1 MNQQPDKF
9 FRDKLEGFQKN
20 PPASAWDKIAAA
32 QNKKKSKGLWWQI
45 AATLLLL
52 AAATY
57 LLLPANR
64 TEPDAT
70 LAENT
75 NAHND
80 LPDTVKKQPS
90 IDDLTK
96 KVEPVEATAD
106 HVAHNNINKNAANRK
121 RAATSKNKTETL
133 DPSNEQV
140 DKNNGVPTV
149 QEDRDSKSIE
159 VAVAEIDVN
168 KNSNPP
174 AEIKHVTL
182 TYNTQDVSQYLNK
195 NTVADATPEEKKP
208 STLKKLLKKA
218 NDLNTNQDPL
228 GELRQKKNE
237 ILALNFRNDKQRGQN
252 K

>member
-32 QNKKKSKGLWWQI
+32 QNKKKSKGLWWRI
-45 AATLLLL
+45 AATFLLL
-52 AAATY
+52 AAAAY

-64 TEPDAT
+64 IEPDAT
-70 LAENT
+70 LAET
-75 NAHND
+75 GNAHND
-80 LPDTVKKQPS
+80 LPDTTKKQPS
-90 IDDLTK
+90 IEDLTK
-96 KVEPVEATAD
+96 KVEPAKETPD
-106 HVAHNNINKNAANRK
+106 HIAHNNINKNSVNKK
-121 RAATSKNKTETL
+121 RTAKNKNETEAVS
-133 DPSNEQV
+133 PSDEQA
-140 DKNNGVPTV
+140 DRNNGVPTV
-149 QEDRDSKSIE
+149 PEDKDSESKA
-159 VAVAEIDVN
+159 VAVAEIGVN
-168 KNSNPP
+168 KNSNHP

-182 TYNTQDVSQYLNK
+182 TYSAQDVSEYLNK
-195 NTVADATPEEKKP
+195 TSLADATSEEKKP

-228 GELRQKKNE
+228 GELRQRKNE